1 VKELENLTVLVADD
15 EQDACESACCI
26 LNEIGMV
33 ADWVLSGAEAVE
45 RVLKAHSECKDYS
58 VIILDWKMPEMNGL
72 ETAKRIRQKVGS
84 EIPIIILSA
93 FDYSAI
99 EQEAREA
106 GVNAFISKPMFRSRL
121 IYVMKSLMLGE
132 EMKDKEL
139 DELQTRDYTGKR
151 ILLVEDNA
159 LNMEIGEELL
169 KRVGVMVEK
178 AVDGREAVDKV
189 NAMPEEYYDL
199 IFMDIQM
206 PVMNGYEAAKQI
218 RASKRED
225 LRKIPIVAMS
235 ADAFADD
242 VAHAREVGMNEH
254 ISKPVEISKL
264 LKILDDWIA

>member
-1 VKELENLTVLVADD
+1 
-15 EQDACESACCI
+15 
-26 LNEIGMV
+26 
-33 ADWVLSGAEAVE
+33 
-45 RVLKAHSECKDYS
+45 
-58 VIILDWKMPEMNGL
+58 
-72 ETAKRIRQKVGS
+72 
-84 EIPIIILSA
+84 
-93 FDYSAI
+93 
-99 EQEAREA
+99 
-106 GVNAFISKPMFRSRL
+106 
-121 IYVMKSLMLGE
+121 
-132 EMKDKEL
+132 MKDKEL